1 MSDVLDHAEAYG
13 RAGQYAKS
21 AASYEVALA
30 DASMTAGERAH
41 VLAHLSA
48 AYRLSDRVDDAIR
61 VAREGIKTGVSSA
74 DRSAEAHAHL
84 ALATALL
91 TLFQSSENWEGFGE
105 VMESLDR
112 SASLYE
118 QLGSID
124 FGTTLLTMAEAFK
137 QIGELDA
144 AQGVYARVTRDLSD
158 PRWAT
163 PDSIARHADHLRGRA
178 FVGLA
183 WIAVDRELQDQ
194 AVDYFEAAVNLLV
207 ASREPVGASILEEIA
222 DWFESDRSDTAAAKL
237 VRNAAN
243 GLVRSS
249 S

>member
-1 MSDVLDHAEAYG
+1 MSDLLDHAEAQG

-30 DASMTAGERAH
+30 DTSMAAGERAH

-91 TLFQSSENWEGFGE
+91 SLFKSSENLEGFGE

-112 SASLYE
+112 SASIYE
-118 QLGSID
+118 QLGRID

-137 QIGELDA
+137 LIGELGA

-158 PRWAT
+158 PRWAS
-163 PDSIARHADHLRGRA
+163 PQSIARHADHLRGRA

-183 WIAVDRELQDQ
+183 WIAVDQELQDQ
-194 AVDYFEAAVNLLV
+194 AVEHFETAVTLLV
-207 ASREPVGASILEEIA
+207 ASRDSVGAPILDEIA
-222 DWFESDRSDTAAAKL
+222 DWFESDLSDPAAAKL

-243 GLVRSS
+243 GLVHSPL
-249 S
+249 